1 MAYSDFDL
9 KRAVTELGL
18 SRGPDVN
25 LFPDVPPVEP
35 SQYLRD
41 WLAEFGAVA
50 LSMGSEFGR
59 RESIIFPILAEAKRH
74 TPPPVTIAQSVGFEV
89 DKARGLTGVCD
100 YLITRSRETYYVE
113 APVAVVVEG
122 KKEDPL
128 SGLGQCAAELVAV
141 RVFNE
146 REGRSLPS
154 LSGCVTNG
162 QDWKFLRLE
171 GTVLTIDPAMYSLY
185 QLPIILGILV
195 RIASV

>member
-18 SRGPDVN
+18 SRGPDVD
-25 LFPDVPPVEP
+25 LFPGVEPVEP
-35 SQYLRD
+35 SPYLRE
-41 WLAEFGAVA
+41 WLAEFGSVA
-50 LSMGSEFGR
+50 LRMGSEFGR
-59 RESIIFPILAEAKRH
+59 RESIIFPVLAEAKRH
-74 TPPPVTIAQSVGFEV
+74 TPPPVTIAPGVTFEV

-100 YLITRSRETYYVE
+100 YLISRSPETYYVD

-122 KKEDPL
+122 KKDDPL

-146 REGRSLPS
+146 REGRALP
-154 LSGCVTNG
+154 LLFGCVTNG
-162 QDWKFLRLE
+162 QEWKFLLLE
-171 GTVLTIDPAMYSLY
+171 GTTLSIDRPMYSLS
-185 QLPIILGILV
+185 QLPAILGILV

>member
-18 SRGPDVN
+18 TRGPDVN
-25 LFPDVPPVEP
+25 LFPSVVPVEP
-35 SQYLRD
+35 SEYLRA

-59 RESIIFPILAEAKRH
+59 RESIIFPVLAEAKRH
-74 TPPPVTIAQSVGFEV
+74 TPPPVTIAPGVTFEV
-89 DKARGLTGVCD
+89 DKARGLSGVCD
-100 YLITRSRETYYVE
+100 YLITRSPETYYVD

-122 KKEDPL
+122 KKDDPL

-141 RVFNE
+141 RLFNE
-146 REGRSLPS
+146 REGRVL
-154 LSGCVTNG
+154 LVVFGCVTNG
-162 QDWKFLRLE
+162 QEWKFLQLE
-171 GTVLTIDPAMYSLY
+171 GAVLTIDRAVYTLN
-185 QLPIILGILV
+185 QLPVILGILV